1 MAGTT
6 PGVRAAQLT
15 SPTLPPFAF
24 RSSTRDI
31 TMLLSHQRDVETPSL
46 RHGSRAKARRGQ
58 LCHELC
64 TLDWCTLLQL
74 YSFEL
79 TIISYII

>member
-31 TMLLSHQRDVETPSL
+31 TMLLSHQRDVSSDSVPGFLWRFHRGGGFMGPSW
-46 RHGSRAKARRGQ
+46 
-58 LCHELC
+58 
-64 TLDWCTLLQL
+64 TDFL
-74 YSFEL
+74 YIRLSAYSCVPL
-79 TIISYII
+79 V

>member
-31 TMLLSHQRDVETPSL
+31 TMLLSHQRDVSPSVVAHLETM
-46 RHGSRAKARRGQ
+46 
-58 LCHELC
+58 
-64 TLDWCTLLQL
+64 LLGL
-74 YSFEL
+74 YEC
-79 TIISYII
+79 